1 MLEKDVD
8 IWAGV
13 APVAVLVSCTLK
25 DHDETVMGDNFP
37 FISLKS
43 ITDIPPSTYVSL

>member
-13 APVAVLVSCTLK
+13 APVIALVSCTLK
-25 DHDETVMGDNFP
+25 VHDDGPDDNFP

-43 ITDIPPSTYVSL
+43 IIGIPPSTYVS